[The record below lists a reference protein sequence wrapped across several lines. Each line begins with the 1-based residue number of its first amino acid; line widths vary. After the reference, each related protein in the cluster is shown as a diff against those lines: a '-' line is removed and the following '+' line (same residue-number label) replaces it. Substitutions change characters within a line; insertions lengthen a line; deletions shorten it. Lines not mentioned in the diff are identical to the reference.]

1 VPRHEFFNYVV
12 DSCLSDLNRGAL
24 NQGIAKIIEWGRP
37 SGAQGTVAGGLRS
50 LASEL
55 WRACMEHSRDGDI
68 VPLAKLQSL
77 TDTISSTWG
86 DRALESLLGS
96 TRQQLDEPLFT
107 RFVSGVL
114 QRTGDQLEGRDR
126 KFEAAD
132 VQRALGLRQ
141 GARSGQYS
149 REQFNAAVVDA
160 CLSERDSY
168 GGVAGVLSRLVA
180 STTST
185 PPGGREPSGETRW
198 QGDAESRRELE
209 RLFERMDREGRGY
222 LDSAALGDFHKL
234 LRSCWDLSGEDVLL
248 SLLSGHSVSKED
260 FVQFMG
266 DLINRAFERL
276 GNGKHFV
283 GEYDMRELARAFPH
297 HDSRDLVQSMDRDG
311 DRQVSKEEF
320 FGFVVRDCLRDIA
333 WGDFNHKGLRKI
345 IELAGRRHG
354 GGEANLRGIEEEIQ
368 RLFETLDKDNS
379 NSVDRF
385 ELGQLG
391 EMIKT
396 GWGLASTDD
405 VMQKITNYS
414 GAREINRFDFS
425 DFLMRILRKA
435 FNHLDSDGNG
445 FIDYREL
452 QELSSHFRESN
463 RDLYEKLSTS
473 ASRYEQT
480 RKVRYYDFVA
490 FVVEELLRGAGWNQ
504 YRPGMQRIIEL
515 GAPRD
520 RRRRGSLAAREPA
533 RTEPIRGF
541 EFDDSNQNR
550 REPSPRGRQPSPR
563 GSVAFDFDQPSPRG
577 RQPSPRGSSAFNF
590 EDDSRAP
597 PPARPRSPRGPEPS
611 AIEEFDFEKEAE
623 SIGRRSPRAS
633 PRASPRV
640 DMTGNFDFEGGDDLA
655 ATGASVFTFD
665 SDI

>member
-1 VPRHEFFNYVV
+1 
-12 DSCLSDLNRGAL
+12 
-24 NQGIAKIIEWGRP
+24 
-37 SGAQGTVAGGLRS
+37 
-50 LASEL
+50 
-55 WRACMEHSRDGDI
+55 
-68 VPLAKLQSL
+68 
-77 TDTISSTWG
+77 
-86 DRALESLLGS
+86 
-96 TRQQLDEPLFT
+96 
-107 RFVSGVL
+107 
-114 QRTGDQLEGRDR
+114 
-126 KFEAAD
+126 
-132 VQRALGLRQ
+132 
-141 GARSGQYS
+141 
-149 REQFNAAVVDA
+149 
-160 CLSERDSY
+160 
-168 GGVAGVLSRLVA
+168 
-180 STTST
+180 
-185 PPGGREPSGETRW
+185 
-198 QGDAESRRELE
+198 
-209 RLFERMDREGRGY
+209 
-222 LDSAALGDFHKL
+222 
-234 LRSCWDLSGEDVLL
+234 
-248 SLLSGHSVSKED
+248 
-260 FVQFMG
+260 
-266 DLINRAFERL
+266 
-276 GNGKHFV
+276 
-283 GEYDMRELARAFPH
+283 
-297 HDSRDLVQSMDRDG
+297 
-311 DRQVSKEEF
+311 
-320 FGFVVRDCLRDIA
+320 
-333 WGDFNHKGLRKI
+333 
-345 IELAGRRHG
+345 
-354 GGEANLRGIEEEIQ
+354 
-368 RLFETLDKDNS
+368 
-379 NSVDRF
+379 
-385 ELGQLG
+385 
-391 EMIKT
+391 MIKT

-563 GSVAFDFDQPSPRG
+563 GS
-577 RQPSPRGSSAFNF
+577 SAFNF